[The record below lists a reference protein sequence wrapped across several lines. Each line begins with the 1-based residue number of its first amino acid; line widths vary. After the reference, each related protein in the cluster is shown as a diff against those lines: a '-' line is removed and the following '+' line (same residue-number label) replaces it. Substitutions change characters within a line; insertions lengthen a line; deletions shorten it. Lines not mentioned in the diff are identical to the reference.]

1 MSASQNKKKTLS
13 LGLALIPVISM
24 LLLLIIG
31 YGIMGLRIEPLLLCS
46 AAVAAGIAWWQ
57 GYCWEDIINSVVDKL
72 AKAMPVIMILI
83 CVGGLIGTWMF
94 SGTIPYMVYWGLKLI
109 SPEYILIA
117 AFFLTSVVSVCT
129 GTSWG
134 SAGTVGVALM
144 GVAAGLDVSLAA
156 AAGAVVSGAYFGDK
170 ISPLSDSTNFAA
182 IVADTTLFEH
192 IQHLLWTTLPSFL
205 LAAVVYLIAGHSNM
219 LGEVAT
225 PQRVTDIIHS
235 LESLY
240 HFNIVL
246 ILPPVIVLWGA
257 IRKKPVIPLML
268 SACVLALFL
277 GVIMQGLSIKQGLDA
292 FIDGFD
298 IAMFPQ
304 GAEGVVADVPRLLNR
319 GGMFSMMGT
328 ILLVFCAF
336 SFAGALTLTG
346 ALTIIINRLLTIIH
360 SVGQLIAATIGTTI
374 LVTGATSDG
383 KLALLV
389 PAELFKDAYRRMG
402 LDTKNLSR
410 TIEDAG
416 TVIEPLLPWTS
427 AGVYMATTLGVSTLD
442 LLPWAIQC
450 YAAIFFALIY
460 GFSGIGIA
468 RTASA
473 SEKSPLLCEAYDV
486 TLISDEIWADLLL
499 PGETFTSVLH
509 LGERWHKRVISATA
523 ASKTFGLSSLRI
535 SNFLIP
541 DPTLRQRF
549 LSRLDAHGLDVFNA
563 LSVQAATTAW
573 NESRQ
578 WLDSLL
584 DYLAENRRWFVEQA
598 TEHLPWARIVPAQG
612 TYLLWMDCKKLGLD
626 DEQLKWV
633 MADVA
638 GIAPSMGSGFGP
650 AGSGFIRLNLGCPR
664 TYLEMAIDGLKRISV
679 KTIKGIPTG
688 G

>member
-117 AFFLTSVVSVCT
+117 AF
-129 GTSWG
+129 
-134 SAGTVGVALM
+134 
-144 GVAAGLDVSLAA
+144 
-156 AAGAVVSGAYFGDK
+156 
-170 ISPLSDSTNFAA
+170 STNFAA

-240 HFNIVL
+240 HFNIIL

-460 GFSGIGIA
+460 GFSGVGIA

-473 SEKSPLLCEAYDV
+473 SEKSPQ
-486 TLISDEIWADLLL
+486 
-499 PGETFTSVLH
+499 TSVT
-509 LGERWHKRVISATA
+509 K
-523 ASKTFGLSSLRI
+523 
-535 SNFLIP
+535 
-541 DPTLRQRF
+541 
-549 LSRLDAHGLDVFNA
+549 
-563 LSVQAATTAW
+563 
-573 NESRQ
+573 
-578 WLDSLL
+578 
-584 DYLAENRRWFVEQA
+584 
-598 TEHLPWARIVPAQG
+598 
-612 TYLLWMDCKKLGLD
+612 
-626 DEQLKWV
+626 
-633 MADVA
+633 
-638 GIAPSMGSGFGP
+638 
-650 AGSGFIRLNLGCPR
+650 
-664 TYLEMAIDGLKRISV
+664 
-679 KTIKGIPTG
+679 
-688 G
+688 

>member
-117 AFFLTSVVSVCT
+117 AFFLTSVV
-129 GTSWG
+129 
-134 SAGTVGVALM
+134 
-144 GVAAGLDVSLAA
+144 
-156 AAGAVVSGAYFGDK
+156 
-170 ISPLSDSTNFAA
+170 
-182 IVADTTLFEH
+182 
-192 IQHLLWTTLPSFL
+192 
-205 LAAVVYLIAGHSNM
+205 
-219 LGEVAT
+219 
-225 PQRVTDIIHS
+225 
-235 LESLY
+235 
-240 HFNIVL
+240 
-246 ILPPVIVLWGA
+246 
-257 IRKKPVIPLML
+257 
-268 SACVLALFL
+268 
-277 GVIMQGLSIKQGLDA
+277 
-292 FIDGFD
+292 
-298 IAMFPQ
+298 
-304 GAEGVVADVPRLLNR
+304 
-319 GGMFSMMGT
+319 FSMMGT

-473 SEKSPLLCEAYDV
+473 SEKSPQSSV
-486 TLISDEIWADLLL
+486 TE
-499 PGETFTSVLH
+499 
-509 LGERWHKRVISATA
+509 
-523 ASKTFGLSSLRI
+523 
-535 SNFLIP
+535 
-541 DPTLRQRF
+541 
-549 LSRLDAHGLDVFNA
+549 
-563 LSVQAATTAW
+563 
-573 NESRQ
+573 
-578 WLDSLL
+578 
-584 DYLAENRRWFVEQA
+584 
-598 TEHLPWARIVPAQG
+598 
-612 TYLLWMDCKKLGLD
+612 
-626 DEQLKWV
+626 
-633 MADVA
+633 
-638 GIAPSMGSGFGP
+638 
-650 AGSGFIRLNLGCPR
+650 
-664 TYLEMAIDGLKRISV
+664 
-679 KTIKGIPTG
+679 
-688 G
+688 